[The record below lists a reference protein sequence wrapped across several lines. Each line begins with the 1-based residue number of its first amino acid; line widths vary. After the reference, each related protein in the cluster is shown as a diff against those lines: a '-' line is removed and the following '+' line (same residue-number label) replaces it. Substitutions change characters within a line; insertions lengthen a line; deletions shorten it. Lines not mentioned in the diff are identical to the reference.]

1 MTIVQIKPEDFG
13 LTSETAA
20 NIAAQFKPMLAKME
34 ELENEFNEVVK
45 MPLAEPS
52 TEKAANEL
60 LRKYVK
66 VRTGTAAIHK
76 EQKDFYLKGGR
87 FVDGWKNAQLMASHG
102 KEEALERIVNYRK
115 ELEAQRIQKLQEERA
130 ELIARYVDDTTALDL
145 GRMSEETF
153 QTYLAGA
160 KKRKEDAEALARA
173 AEEEVRLQKERDI
186 LHNQRRD
193 KIIPLWRFIPEVV
206 RAMRLDT
213 LSDEEFA
220 KVFAQAELDLA
231 ADERAKEEARAEAQR
246 LAAEKVEADRKRREA
261 EAEAE
266 RLRKEQED
274 RDRAIRVESERKA
287 AEEAQRLKEEKAE
300 AERRAKA
307 PIKEKMTQW
316 VSEFTIPT
324 APCENMIVFDIE
336 AKFEAFKKWA
346 LTTISQS

>member
-34 ELENEFNEVVK
+34 ELEDEFNEVVK
-45 MPLAEPS
+45 MPMGEPS
-52 TEKAANEL
+52 TEKAAQAL

-76 EQKDFYLKGGR
+76 KQKDFYLKGGR

-102 KEEALERIVNYRK
+102 KEEKLERIVNYRK

-130 ELIARYVDDTTALDL
+130 ELIAPYVDDTTALDL

-153 QTYLAGA
+153 QTYLTGA
-160 KKRKEDAEALARA
+160 KKRKEEAEALARA

-186 LHNQRRD
+186 LHIQRRD
-193 KIIPLWRFIPEVV
+193 KIIPLWRFIPEPL

-213 LSDEEFA
+213 LTDEEFA
-220 KVFAQAELDLA
+220 KVFAQAEMDLA
-231 ADERAKEEARAEAQR
+231 ADERAKEEARAETQR
-246 LAAEKVEADRKRREA
+246 LAEAAALVQIKLRKA

-274 RDRAIRVESERKA
+274 HDRAIRVEAERKA
-287 AEEAQRLKEEKAE
+287 AEEAQRLKAEKAE

-307 PIKEKMTQW
+307 PLKEKMTQW

-324 APCENMIVFDIE
+324 APCENMIVTNIQD
-336 AKFEAFKKWA
+336 KFEAFKKWA
-346 LTTISQS
+346 LVQIDQA

>member
-34 ELENEFNEVVK
+34 ELEAEFNEVVK
-45 MPLAEPS
+45 MPMGEPS
-52 TEKAANEL
+52 TEKAAAA
-60 LRKYVK
+60 LRNKYVK

-102 KEEALERIVNYRK
+102 KEEALEHIVNYRK

-193 KIIPLWRFIPEVV
+193 KIIPLWRFIPEPL
-206 RAMRLDT
+206 RTMRLDT

-246 LAAEKVEADRKRREA
+246 LAAEKAEADRKLREA
-261 EAEAE
+261 EAEKQ
-266 RLRKEQED
+266 RLISEQMA
-274 RDRAIRVESERKA
+274 RDRAIHLEAERKA
-287 AEEAQRLKEEKAE
+287 AEDAQRLKQEKAE

-316 VSEFTIPT
+316 VSEFTIPS
-324 APCENMIVFDIE
+324 APCENMTVTNIQD
-336 AKFEAFKKWA
+336 KFEAFKKWA